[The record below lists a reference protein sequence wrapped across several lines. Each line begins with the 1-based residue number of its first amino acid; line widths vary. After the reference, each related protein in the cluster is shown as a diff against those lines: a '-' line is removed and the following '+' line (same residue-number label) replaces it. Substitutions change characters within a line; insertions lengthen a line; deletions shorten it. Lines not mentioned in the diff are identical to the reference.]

1 MLMNKYHQLK
11 DKNPPDWARIAE
23 RPHRVCTP
31 KKEGT
36 QCGHF
41 TAQFA
46 KYWNGK
52 ELVKDREDFHVS
64 YQYIHVKLLDF
75 FIAAISLFTVVD
87 NT

>member
-1 MLMNKYHQLK
+1 MRRMFVLINKHHGLK
-11 DKNPPDWARIAE
+11 HKNEPDWERIAE

-31 KKEGT
+31 KQEGT

-46 KYWNGK
+46 KYYNGK

-64 YQYIHVKLLDF
+64 YHCIHVK
-75 FIAAISLFTVVD
+75 
-87 NT
+87 